1 MPEVQTTSEASLCAW
16 REHVAALA
24 RLVLVQFVAER
35 SQPAEGRSPEIDP
48 ESMRWLLTAASAP
61 ESPEEGAPVLLGRLF
76 RAVLVD
82 RVVGQHDTAPYWALL
97 DALGA
102 VEDSM
107 PGRWPLSTEGMR
119 LQRLVHACQHLRELG
134 IEQERVGQCLAA
146 LVARRPML
154 GRDSSGAHV
163 LDEIDRLISAHAER
177 AMARLD
183 PSRPKANSLAGDA
196 VGERDLVGL
205 SVDELEGEAL
215 DFAVAVALGGK
226 PDFGASSDRA
236 GLNRGADLSSRM
248 VWTWPASGG
257 QATRY
262 SAGTRRYS
270 SEMEIEC
277 AGGLALREG
286 IEIRRLELDLWQ
298 ASIDEDWSDAWQ
310 QARFGKTAQVA
321 VLRCFVAHRMGPVV
335 EVPAPFLG
343 NREGTIDA
351 DRPSAPRERAGHG

>member
-1 MPEVQTTSEASLCAW
+1 
-16 REHVAALA
+16 
-24 RLVLVQFVAER
+24 
-35 SQPAEGRSPEIDP
+35 
-48 ESMRWLLTAASAP
+48 MRRLLTAASAP

-82 RVVGQHDTAPYWALL
+82 RVVGQHDTAPYWTLL

-154 GRDSSGAHV
+154 GRVSAGGHV
-163 LDEIDRLISAHAER
+163 FDEIDRLISSHVAR
-177 AMARLD
+177 AMERLEAH
-183 PSRPKANSLAGDA
+183 PKADSSTGGSTDAGA
-196 VGERDLVGL
+196 FIRL

-215 DFAVAVALGGK
+215 DFAAAVALGGK
-226 PDFGASSDRA
+226 PDFGATSDRA

-248 VWTWPASGG
+248 MWTWPASAG

-262 SAGTRRYS
+262 SSGTRRYS
-270 SEMEIEC
+270 SEEEIEF

-286 IEIRRLELDLWQ
+286 IEIRRLEPDLWQ
-298 ASIDEDWSDAWQ
+298 ASIDKSAPDSWREARLGNTP
-310 QARFGKTAQVA
+310 QAA

-335 EVPAPFLG
+335 EVPAPLLG
-343 NREGTIDA
+343 NREGAVDA
-351 DRPSAPRERAGHG
+351 DESSAPRERAGRG

>member
-1 MPEVQTTSEASLCAW
+1 MLEMQPTSEDSLRAW

-24 RLVLVQFVAER
+24 RLVLVQFVVER
-35 SQPAEGRSPEIDP
+35 SQPAEGRSREIDP
-48 ESMRWLLTAASAP
+48 ESMRRLLTAASAP
-61 ESPEEGAPVLLGRLF
+61 ESPEEGAPVLLGRMF

-102 VEDSM
+102 VEDSL
-107 PGRWPLSTEGMR
+107 PGRWLLSTEGMR

-154 GRDSSGAHV
+154 GRDSSGGHV
-163 LDEIDRLISAHAER
+163 LDEIDRLISSHAASAMERLEAH
-177 AMARLD
+177 
-183 PSRPKANSLAGDA
+183 PKADSLVDGPTSAGDLI
-196 VGERDLVGL
+196 RL

-215 DFAVAVALGGK
+215 DFAAAVALGGK
-226 PDFGASSDRA
+226 PDLGATSDRA

-248 VWTWPASGG
+248 MWTWPASGG

-270 SEMEIEC
+270 SEMEIEF

-321 VLRCFVAHRMGPVV
+321 VLRCFVAHKLGPVV

-343 NREGTIDA
+343 NREGAIDA
-351 DRPSAPRERAGHG
+351 DRPSAPRERADRG